1 MHPEAQFASI
11 GGMNRHLQTAG
22 GVAACASRA
31 IAFAVAALACAFLC
45 SCATAPQTV
54 CRATVPD
61 TGHIDVHGN
70 VYLDNYPS
78 GLLHRAFDAGDTA
91 IVSIAGRTYRLKVV
105 TDIHD
110 AAPGTWVLHFRDGNP
125 AYDRFAVVNG
135 AFADRAGLAKP
146 VPAKNGRKPGWTAAE
161 GVVFP
166 VAVEIAKQEKLA
178 ERPRFERYASRSN
191 DRADYPNLTDADFA
205 NFRAVSAPAIATGI
219 LYRSSSP
226 IDPSLGRSRFADA
239 ALAASGVKTVWNM
252 ADTVDD
258 AAAYPGFDQTYCRNN
273 CAMRYGTPLGTDF
286 NSPLFKAGV
295 LGGLLFL
302 SENEPPFLI
311 HCKEGRDRT
320 GFVAMLLEALCGATR
335 AEIKAD
341 YVKSYENFARGKF
354 DPGRVD
360 EAFAYNMKALGL
372 DDVPDAEL
380 GARARD
386 YLRAIGMEDH
396 DIKALLAKLA
406 GSNARR

>member
-1 MHPEAQFASI
+1 MNWVCRQLTRPFA
-11 GGMNRHLQTAG
+11 TATSLAL
-22 GVAACASRA
+22 V
-31 IAFAVAALACAFLC
+31 AVAFFAALLC
-45 SCATAPQTV
+45 SCATAPQLV

-110 AAPGTWVLHFRDGNP
+110 AAPGSWVLHFRDGDP
-125 AYDRFAVVNG
+125 PYDRFAVING

-146 VPAKNGRKPGWTAAE
+146 VPAENGKKPHWAPAE

-166 VAVEIAKQEKLA
+166 VAVEIAKQEKSA
-178 ERPRFERYASRSN
+178 GRPRFEHYASRSN
-191 DRADYPNLTDADFA
+191 NRADYPNLTDAEFA
-205 NFRAVSAPAIATGI
+205 NFRAVSAPAIASGI

-226 IDPSLGRSRFADA
+226 VDPSLGRSRYADA
-239 ALAASGVKTVWNM
+239 ALASSGVKTVWNM

-258 AAAYPGFDQTYCRNN
+258 AASYPGFDQTYCRNN

-286 NSPLFKAGV
+286 NSPLFKTGV
-295 LGGLLFL
+295 LGGLHFL

-354 DPGRVD
+354 DPRRVD
-360 EAFAYNMKALGL
+360 EAFAYGMKALGL
-372 DDVPDAEL
+372 EDAPDAEL

-396 DIKALLAKLA
+396 EIKALLAKLA
-406 GSNARR
+406 GTKGQ